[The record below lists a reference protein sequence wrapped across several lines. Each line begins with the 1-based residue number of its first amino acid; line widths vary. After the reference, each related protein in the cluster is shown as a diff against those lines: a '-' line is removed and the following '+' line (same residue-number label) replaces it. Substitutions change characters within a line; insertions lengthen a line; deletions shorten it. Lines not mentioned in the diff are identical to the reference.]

1 MEIENAEIQI
11 INKLPELGGEK
22 TTDEHT
28 HTHTHTHEQQRLP
41 RVIAISTITT

>member
-28 HTHTHTHEQQRLP
+28 HTHTHTNSSAFLE
-41 RVIAISTITT
+41 